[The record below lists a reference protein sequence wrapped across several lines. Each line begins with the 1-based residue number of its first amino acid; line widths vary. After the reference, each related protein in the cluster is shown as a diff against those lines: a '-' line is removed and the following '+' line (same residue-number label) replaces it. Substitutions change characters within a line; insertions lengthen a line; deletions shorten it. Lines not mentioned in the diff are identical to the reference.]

1 MQKRCVR
8 CNRKPLTAL
17 LHEPMREVTR
27 PELTLDLHAR
37 GKLSAT
43 QSSAG
48 YRLMWHLFKRILM
61 AGLVGLG
68 VVSIIAAVWWH
79 SIDLASQPLADPLTR
94 PADLALLRDA
104 VPEQR
109 GRILA
114 IVTST
119 ERAGISR
126 QIRAGLELT
135 ELSRAYY
142 TFLANGYAVDIASP
156 QGGSPPVRIDDELV
170 EADHA
175 FLNDPDA
182 QRLLQHTLP
191 LARVDPGAY
200 AAVYFVGGKGVMFDL
215 PRHPDIQR
223 IVAAIDAAGGVIG
236 AVCHGPAAL
245 IGVIGADGRPF
256 LQGRRVAGFSNAEE
270 LFLIEDAHS
279 VFPFLLQD
287 ALVGAGAQYSEGALY
302 LDHTIIDGRLVTG
315 QNPWSTWS
323 VAEGMIRALGHA
335 PVARERSS
343 EELAVEVLQAFHQ
356 HGSSAAHTLRQQ
368 HPGADKRLLLLHALV
383 ALMQGRIGDGY
394 RLQALAHG

>member
-1 MQKRCVR
+1 
-8 CNRKPLTAL
+8 
-17 LHEPMREVTR
+17 
-27 PELTLDLHAR
+27 
-37 GKLSAT
+37 
-43 QSSAG
+43 
-48 YRLMWHLFKRILM
+48 MWQLFKRILM

-68 VVSIIAAVWWH
+68 ALGIIGAAWWH
-79 SIDLASQPLADPLTR
+79 SVDLASQPLADPQTR
-94 PADLALLRDA
+94 PDDLAFLRA
-104 VPEQR
+104 AAPEQR

-114 IVTST
+114 VVTGT
-119 ERAGISR
+119 ERAGLSR

-182 QRLLQHTLP
+182 QRLLQNTLP
-191 LARVDPGAY
+191 LAQVDPGAY

-215 PRHPDIQR
+215 PQHPDIQR
-223 IVAAIDAAGGVIG
+223 IVAAVDAAGGVIG

-245 IGVIGADGRPF
+245 LGVIAADGRPY

-270 LFLIEDAHS
+270 LFLIEDARS

-287 ALVGAGAQYSEGALY
+287 ALVDAGAQYSEGDLY

-323 VAEGMIRALGHA
+323 VAEGMIRALGHP

-343 EELAVEVLQAFHQ
+343 EERAVSVLQAYYQ
-356 HGSSAAHTLRQQ
+356 QGPDAAAALRAQ
-368 HPGADKRLLLLHALV
+368 HPVADKRLLLLHALV